1 MKKLI
6 LFSLLA
12 MFIFTSCEQPTI
24 EKSDLP
30 IEVVKLK
37 ETQQFDTILSIP
49 TEKKVFLFKKDTEY
63 IGTYK
68 VTNDDSILFYF
79 GLGLGFS
86 ITLSLAS
93 IIFD

>member
-12 MFIFTSCEQPTI
+12 MFMFTSCEQPTI
-24 EKSDLP
+24 KKSDLP

-37 ETQQFDTILSIP
+37 ETQKFDTILSIP

-79 GLGLGFS
+79 GLGLGFF
-86 ITLSLAS
+86 IILSLVN
-93 IIFD
+93 IFD

>member
-1 MKKLI
+1 MKKLL

-12 MFIFTSCEQPTI
+12 MFMFTSCEQPTV
-24 EKSDLP
+24 KKYDLP

-37 ETQQFDTILSIP
+37 ETQKFDTILSIP

-68 VTNDDSILFYF
+68 VTNDDSILFY
-79 GLGLGFS
+79 LGLGFGFF
-86 ITLSLAS
+86 ITLLLVN
-93 IIFD
+93 IFN

>member
-24 EKSDLP
+24 KKSDLP

-37 ETQQFDTILSIP
+37 ETQKFDTILSIP

-68 VTNDDSILFYF
+68 VTNDDSLLFY
-79 GLGLGFS
+79 LGLGFGLI
-86 ITLSLAS
+86 ITLIV
-93 IIFD
+93 IIIVD